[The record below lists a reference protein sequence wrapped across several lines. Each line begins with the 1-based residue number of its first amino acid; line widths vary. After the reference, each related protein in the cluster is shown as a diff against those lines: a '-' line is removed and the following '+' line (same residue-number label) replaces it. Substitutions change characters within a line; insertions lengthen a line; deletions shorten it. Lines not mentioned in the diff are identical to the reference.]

1 MVYFRFGGELLLLS
15 LLVDDVDDDDADDD
29 DDEAGGNAGADA
41 VKPVSLPVPSVPA
54 PAAPSVPVLATAV
67 LLLSESCSLCSA

>member
-1 MVYFRFGGELLLLS
+1 MYFRFGGELLLLS
-15 LLVDDVDDDDADDD
+15 LPVDDVDDDDDDADD

-41 VKPVSLPVPSVPA
+41 VEPVSLSVSSVPESA
-54 PAAPSVPVLATAV
+54 PVPVLAAAV